1 MRKVSM
7 AVAILGIGIWG
18 LVATP
23 SAFLPGKREIQAI
36 EKLTQEVTVL
46 QRDIRDL
53 QEMMSRNS
61 GELTALV
68 NQTNDTIAL
77 TNQAI
82 QDIRRIVRD
91 THTRVAGALG
101 SLNSR
106 LLAQET
112 TLNTLNNRL
121 AEITDQL
128 RAVNE
133 ELAALKER
141 SLMSIDPTDP
151 IQVFGAAYG
160 DFLRGN
166 YQLAIDQFR
175 QFLLKFPHSERAD
188 DAQYWIGESL
198 FRQGLYED
206 AIAEFDHLLETYP
219 QGDRVPAAKLKKG
232 LALLALEKADQ
243 AVEELRQLIEGFPDS
258 PAALAAKQKLEEL
271 GVPLEKPKKLN
282 RRRRRRRQ

>member
-1 MRKVSM
+1 MRKVSTV
-7 AVAILGIGIWG
+7 VALLGIGIWG
-18 LVATP
+18 LAATP
-23 SAFLPGKREIQAI
+23 STTLLGKRELQAI

-61 GELTALV
+61 GELTTLV
-68 NQTNDTIAL
+68 NQTNDSIAL
-77 TNQAI
+77 ANQTI

-91 THTRVAGALG
+91 THTRVSGALG

-112 TLNTLNNRL
+112 ALNTLNDRL

-128 RAVNE
+128 RAVNT
-133 ELAALKER
+133 ELAAIKER
-141 SLMSIDPTDP
+141 SLVSIDPTDP

-198 FRQGLYED
+198 FRQGLYEE
-206 AIAEFDHLLETYP
+206 AIAEFDHLVETYP
-219 QGDRVPAAKLKKG
+219 QGNRVPAARLKKA
-232 LALLALEKADQ
+232 LALLALEKTDQ
-243 AVEELRQLIEGFPDS
+243 AVEELRQLIESFPDA

-271 GVPLEKPKKLN
+271 GVPLEKPRKPT
-282 RRRRRRRQ
+282 RRRRRRR